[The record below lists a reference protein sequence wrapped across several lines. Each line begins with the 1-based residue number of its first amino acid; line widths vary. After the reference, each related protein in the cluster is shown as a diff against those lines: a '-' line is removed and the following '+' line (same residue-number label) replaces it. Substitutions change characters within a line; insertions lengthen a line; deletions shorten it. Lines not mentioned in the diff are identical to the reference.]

1 MRCLKLTRYKHLDS
15 NYIECL
21 QHLKCVLQH
30 DEKDGEKGGK
40 REQLGWVEIKWL
52 TASELSEIFL
62 RWIVNVKLRGN
73 GVGVGV
79 AVAGE

>member
-1 MRCLKLTRYKHLDS
+1 MMKKTARER
-15 NYIECL
+15 
-21 QHLKCVLQH
+21 
-30 DEKDGEKGGK
+30 GK